1 MTKNNDLDEII
12 CLLENNNLLANDN
25 FEQGILKNRID
36 ISYIDFINIYNTV
49 VSQYK
54 RCLSCIEFDM
64 KNSLDKI
71 IYDNMY
77 KFINE
82 TDLKK
87 RYNIMKITDNIIYY
101 NIINK

>member
-36 ISYIDFINIYNTV
+36 ISYIVFINIYNTV

-54 RCLSCIEFDM
+54 
-64 KNSLDKI
+64 
-71 IYDNMY
+71 
-77 KFINE
+77 
-82 TDLKK
+82 
-87 RYNIMKITDNIIYY
+87 
-101 NIINK
+101 

>member
-1 MTKNNDLDEII
+1 
-12 CLLENNNLLANDN
+12 
-25 FEQGILKNRID
+25 
-36 ISYIDFINIYNTV
+36 
-49 VSQYK
+49 
-54 RCLSCIEFDM
+54 
-64 KNSLDKI
+64 
-71 IYDNMY
+71 MY